1 MQHKKECNLANLA
14 NRQTFLLTA
23 SAGTTK
29 LYTVSLVE
37 LWEKCTGIG
46 EGVERVRCLMSDV
59 LAVLRSRLHLW
70 IAAFVLAT
78 GVMAILGF
86 LAYQAD
92 RRQIL
97 ESRTS
102 ELTSV
107 GALKAEGIAAWRRE
121 RLADVIRFTRGPTLI
136 RAIERANPADLRLM
150 LSVNRKGGIYEDVLL
165 VASNGKVLGA
175 ALDSPH
181 YLSVETTRA
190 IAKAFAS
197 RQPVLSDFYTNETG
211 SAHIDA
217 VATVSGATQEEC
229 VLVLRCNAS
238 ERLYPLIQAWPGS
251 STSAESVLVRRD
263 GDQAAY
269 LSCLRHQSHKVMSLR
284 RPLSEVKLAAV
295 QAILGRQGFY
305 EGSDYRGGR
314 VFADL
319 RPIPESDWF
328 VVTKVDEAELLGS
341 VRERALAIA
350 GMVLLGILLAA
361 VTTALGFRH
370 RQASLYRSLYRVQQ
384 EQFMANAQYRTIL
397 YSIGDAVITA
407 DSTGCVVQMNPAAEA
422 LTGWNEAD
430 AKGLPLDKVFR
441 IINETTR
448 EAVSSLAQKVL
459 REGRVTDI
467 ANHTLLLARDGKEY
481 PIADSAAPVFDD
493 QHAVVGVVLVFKD
506 QTVERAAQKALAD
519 SERHLKALIAHVPG
533 VVFRCG
539 MDSYWTM
546 QYLSANCR
554 ELTGYDT
561 EALIGNSKL
570 SYYDLIHPDDRQKV
584 WDTINAQVKRGE
596 PYTIEYRI
604 VAADG
609 AVKWVWES
617 GSAAGDDA
625 GGTKSLEGVIHD
637 ITARRMAAE
646 QEAELT
652 AQIQQTQRLE
662 ALGRMAGGVAH
673 DFNNAL
679 TVIIGNAEW
688 LQDSAEI
695 DEDRRKSFQAILQ
708 AGHDAAGLVNRLL
721 GFAAKQ
727 TSLPRAIQLDETI
740 SGLSETLEQIL
751 GPRIRL
757 TLQLGSPPWPVMMD
771 PDQVTQ
777 ILVYLAE
784 NAHDAISDEGAVTV
798 AIKNVHIDGTIGDTA
813 GVAPA
818 GDYVCL
824 SVRDTGCGMDDET
837 QAKVFDPFF
846 STKSSAPDT
855 GMGLAII
862 YGIVKQN
869 RGFIRL
875 ASQPDR
881 GSCFFIYL
889 PRHGQTAPTVPG
901 GNGEPPAPVMPP
913 VQQERATILLAE
925 DEPALLNLTARLLTG
940 MGYSVLAAQ
949 HPNEALRMARDFKG
963 EIALLLTDLI
973 MPTMNGAVLCETLLR
988 ERPTMK
994 RLFMSGYTADVIA
1007 QQGVLPANTPFLPKP
1022 FTRDQLSAK
1031 VREAFGKQDA

>member
-1 MQHKKECNLANLA
+1 
-14 NRQTFLLTA
+14 
-23 SAGTTK
+23 
-29 LYTVSLVE
+29 
-37 LWEKCTGIG
+37 
-46 EGVERVRCLMSDV
+46 MSDV
-59 LAVLRSRLHLW
+59 SSVSRRRLHLW
-70 IAAFVLAT
+70 TTVFVLAT
-78 GVMAILGF
+78 SVMAMVGL

-92 RRQIL
+92 RVQIL
-97 ESRTS
+97 ESRAR

-107 GALKAEGIAAWRRE
+107 GTLKAAEIAAWRRE

-136 RAIERANPADLRLM
+136 RAIERENPADVRLM
-150 LSVNRKGGIYEDVLL
+150 LSVNRKGGIYDDVLL
-165 VASNGKVLGA
+165 VASSGKILGS
-175 ALDSPH
+175 ALAPPPH
-181 YLSVETTRA
+181 LPAETTRA
-190 IAKAFAS
+190 VTQAFAS
-197 RQPVLSDFYTNETG
+197 RQPVLSDFYMDEAG

-217 VATVSGATQEEC
+217 VATVSGATQAEC

-238 ERLYPLIQAWPGS
+238 ERLYPLIKAWPGS

-263 GDQAAY
+263 GDQVAY
-269 LSCLRHQSHKVMSLR
+269 LSCLRHQSHKAMSLK
-284 RPLSEVKLAAV
+284 RPLSEAHLPAV
-295 QAILGRQGFY
+295 QAILGRQGVFS
-305 EGSDYRGGR
+305 GSDYRGVR
-314 VFADL
+314 VLADL

-328 VVTKVDEAELLGS
+328 VVTKVDAAELLGS

-370 RQASLYRSLYRVQQ
+370 RQASLYRSLYNAQR

-397 YSIGDAVITA
+397 YSIGDAVITS

-459 REGRVTDI
+459 REGRVTDL

-506 QTVERAAQKALAD
+506 QTVERAAQRALAD

-554 ELTGYDT
+554 ELTGYDPET
-561 EALIGNSKL
+561 LIDNGKL

-584 WDTINAQVKRGE
+584 WDTINAQIKRGA

-604 VAADG
+604 ITADG
-609 AVKWVWES
+609 TVKWVWES

-625 GGTKSLEGVIHD
+625 EGTNSLEGVIHD

-688 LQDSAEI
+688 LQDSAEM
-695 DEDRRKSFQAILQ
+695 DEDRQKAIQAILQ
-708 AGHDAAGLVNRLL
+708 AGHHAAGLVNRLL
-721 GFAAKQ
+721 GFAARQ
-727 TSLPRAIQLDETI
+727 TSLPRAIQLDETV
-740 SGLSETLEQIL
+740 SGLLEPLEHIL

-757 TLQLGSPPWPVMMD
+757 TLQSGASPWPVMMD
-771 PDQVTQ
+771 PDQMTQ

-784 NAHDAISDEGAVTV
+784 NAHDAITDEGAVTV
-798 AIKNVHIDGTIGDTA
+798 AIENMHIDGPVGDTA
-813 GVAPA
+813 GGAPP
-818 GDYVCL
+818 GDHVCL
-824 SVRDTGCGMDDET
+824 SFRDTGCGMDDET
-837 QAKVFDPFF
+837 QAQIFDPFF

-875 ASQPDR
+875 ASQPDS
-881 GSCFFIYL
+881 GTCFFIYL
-889 PRHGQTAPTVPG
+889 PRHGQPAPTVPG
-901 GNGEPPAPVMPP
+901 SNGEPTAPAMPP
-913 VQQERATILLAE
+913 VQQEHATILLAE
-925 DEPALLNLTARLLTG
+925 DEPALLNLTERLLTG

-963 EIALLLTDLI
+963 DIALLLTDVI

-988 ERPTMK
+988 ERPTLR

-1007 QQGVLPANTPFLPKP
+1007 QQGVLPANTPFLQKP

-1031 VREAFGKQDA
+1031 VREALGKQDA

>member
-1 MQHKKECNLANLA
+1 
-14 NRQTFLLTA
+14 
-23 SAGTTK
+23 
-29 LYTVSLVE
+29 
-37 LWEKCTGIG
+37 
-46 EGVERVRCLMSDV
+46 MSDV
-59 LAVLRSRLHLW
+59 SSVSRRRLHLW
-70 IAAFVLAT
+70 TTVFVLAT
-78 GVMAILGF
+78 SVMAMVGL

-92 RRQIL
+92 RVQIL
-97 ESRTS
+97 ESRAR

-107 GALKAEGIAAWRRE
+107 GTLKAAEIAAWRRE

-136 RAIERANPADLRLM
+136 RAIERENPADVRLM
-150 LSVNRKGGIYEDVLL
+150 LSVNRKGGIYDDVLL
-165 VASNGKVLGA
+165 VASSGKILGS
-175 ALDSPH
+175 ALAPPPH
-181 YLSVETTRA
+181 LPAETTRA
-190 IAKAFAS
+190 VTQAFAS
-197 RQPVLSDFYTNETG
+197 RQPVLSDFYMDEAG

-217 VATVSGATQEEC
+217 VATVSGATQAEC

-238 ERLYPLIQAWPGS
+238 ERLYPLIKAWPGS

-263 GDQAAY
+263 GDQVAY
-269 LSCLRHQSHKVMSLR
+269 LSCLRHQSHKAMSLK
-284 RPLSEVKLAAV
+284 RPLSEAHLPAV
-295 QAILGRQGFY
+295 QAILGRQGVFS
-305 EGSDYRGGR
+305 GSDYRGVR
-314 VFADL
+314 VLADL

-328 VVTKVDEAELLGS
+328 VVTKVDAAELLGS

-370 RQASLYRSLYRVQQ
+370 RQASLYRSLYNAQR

-397 YSIGDAVITA
+397 YSIGDAVITS

-448 EAVSSLAQKVL
+448 EAVPSLAQKVL
-459 REGRVTDI
+459 REGRVTDL

-481 PIADSAAPVFDD
+481 PIADSAAPVFND

-506 QTVERAAQKALAD
+506 QTVERAAQRALAD

-554 ELTGYDT
+554 ELTGYDPET
-561 EALIGNSKL
+561 LIDNCKL

-584 WDTINAQVKRGE
+584 WDTINAQIKRGA

-604 VAADG
+604 ITADG
-609 AVKWVWES
+609 TVKWVWES

-625 GGTKSLEGVIHD
+625 EGTNSLEGVIHD

-688 LQDSAEI
+688 LQDSAEM
-695 DEDRRKSFQAILQ
+695 DEDRQKAIQAILQ
-708 AGHDAAGLVNRLL
+708 AGHHAAGLVNRLL
-721 GFAAKQ
+721 GFAARQ
-727 TSLPRAIQLDETI
+727 TSLPRAIQLDETV
-740 SGLSETLEQIL
+740 SGLLETLEHIL

-757 TLQLGSPPWPVMMD
+757 TLQSGAPPWSVMMD
-771 PDQVTQ
+771 PDQMTQ

-784 NAHDAISDEGAVTV
+784 NAHDAITDEGAVTV
-798 AIKNVHIDGTIGDTA
+798 AIENMHIDGPVGDTA
-813 GVAPA
+813 GGAPP

-824 SVRDTGCGMDDET
+824 SFRDTGCGMDDET
-837 QAKVFDPFF
+837 QAQIFDPFF

-875 ASQPDR
+875 ASQPDS
-881 GSCFFIYL
+881 GTCFFIYL
-889 PRHGQTAPTVPG
+889 PRHGQPAPTVPG
-901 GNGEPPAPVMPP
+901 SNGEPSAPAMPP
-913 VQQERATILLAE
+913 VQQEQTTILLAE

-963 EIALLLTDLI
+963 EIALLLTDLV
-973 MPTMNGAVLCETLLR
+973 MPTMNGAALCETLLR
-988 ERPTMK
+988 ERPALR
-994 RLFMSGYTADVIA
+994 RLFMSGYTADVIS
-1007 QQGVLPANTPFLPKP
+1007 QQGVLPANTPFLQKP

-1031 VREAFGKQDA
+1031 VREALGKQDA

>member
-1 MQHKKECNLANLA
+1 
-14 NRQTFLLTA
+14 
-23 SAGTTK
+23 
-29 LYTVSLVE
+29 
-37 LWEKCTGIG
+37 
-46 EGVERVRCLMSDV
+46 
-59 LAVLRSRLHLW
+59 
-70 IAAFVLAT
+70 
-78 GVMAILGF
+78 MAMVGL

-92 RRQIL
+92 RVQIL
-97 ESRTS
+97 ESRAR

-107 GALKAEGIAAWRRE
+107 GTLKAAEIAAWRRE

-136 RAIERANPADLRLM
+136 RAIERENPADVRLM
-150 LSVNRKGGIYEDVLL
+150 LSVNRKGGIYDDVLL
-165 VASNGKVLGA
+165 VASSGKILGS
-175 ALDSPH
+175 ALAPPPH
-181 YLSVETTRA
+181 LPAETTRA
-190 IAKAFAS
+190 VTQAFAS
-197 RQPVLSDFYTNETG
+197 RQPVLSDFYMDEAG

-217 VATVSGATQEEC
+217 VATVSGATQAEC

-238 ERLYPLIQAWPGS
+238 ERLYPLIKAWPGS

-263 GDQAAY
+263 GDQVAY
-269 LSCLRHQSHKVMSLR
+269 LSCLRHQSHKAMSLK
-284 RPLSEVKLAAV
+284 RPLSEAHLPAV
-295 QAILGRQGFY
+295 QAILGRQGVFS
-305 EGSDYRGGR
+305 GSDYRGVR
-314 VFADL
+314 VLADL

-328 VVTKVDEAELLGS
+328 VVTKVDAAELLGS

-370 RQASLYRSLYRVQQ
+370 RQASLYRSLYNAQR

-397 YSIGDAVITA
+397 YSIGDAVITS

-459 REGRVTDI
+459 REGRVTDL

-506 QTVERAAQKALAD
+506 QTVERAAQRALAD

-554 ELTGYDT
+554 ELTGYDPET
-561 EALIGNSKL
+561 LIDNGKL

-584 WDTINAQVKRGE
+584 WDTINAQIKRGA

-604 VAADG
+604 ITADG
-609 AVKWVWES
+609 TVKWVWES

-625 GGTKSLEGVIHD
+625 EGTNSLEGVIHD

-688 LQDSAEI
+688 LQDSAEM
-695 DEDRRKSFQAILQ
+695 DEDRQKAIQAILQ
-708 AGHDAAGLVNRLL
+708 AGHHAAGLVNRLL
-721 GFAAKQ
+721 GFAARQ
-727 TSLPRAIQLDETI
+727 TSLPRAIQLDETV
-740 SGLSETLEQIL
+740 SGLLEPLEHIL

-757 TLQLGSPPWPVMMD
+757 TLQSGASPWPVMMD
-771 PDQVTQ
+771 PDQMTQ

-784 NAHDAISDEGAVTV
+784 NAHDAITDEGAVTV
-798 AIKNVHIDGTIGDTA
+798 AIENMHIDGPVGDTA
-813 GVAPA
+813 GGAPP
-818 GDYVCL
+818 GDHVCL
-824 SVRDTGCGMDDET
+824 SFRDTGCGMDDET
-837 QAKVFDPFF
+837 QAQIFDPFF

-875 ASQPDR
+875 ASQPDS
-881 GSCFFIYL
+881 GTCFFIYL
-889 PRHGQTAPTVPG
+889 PRHGQPAPTVPG
-901 GNGEPPAPVMPP
+901 SNGEPTAPAMPP
-913 VQQERATILLAE
+913 VQQEHATILLAE
-925 DEPALLNLTARLLTG
+925 DEPALLNLTERLLTG

-963 EIALLLTDLI
+963 DIALLLTDVI

-988 ERPTMK
+988 ERPTLR

-1007 QQGVLPANTPFLPKP
+1007 QQGVLPANTPFLQKP

-1031 VREAFGKQDA
+1031 VREALGKQDA

>member
-1 MQHKKECNLANLA
+1 
-14 NRQTFLLTA
+14 
-23 SAGTTK
+23 
-29 LYTVSLVE
+29 
-37 LWEKCTGIG
+37 
-46 EGVERVRCLMSDV
+46 MSDV
-59 LAVLRSRLHLW
+59 SSVSRRRLHLW
-70 IAAFVLAT
+70 TTVFVLAT
-78 GVMAILGF
+78 SVMAMVGL

-92 RRQIL
+92 RVQIL
-97 ESRTS
+97 ESRAR

-107 GALKAEGIAAWRRE
+107 GTLKAAEIAAWRRE

-136 RAIERANPADLRLM
+136 RAIERENPADVRLM
-150 LSVNRKGGIYEDVLL
+150 LSVNRKGGIYDDVLL
-165 VASNGKVLGA
+165 VASSGKILGS
-175 ALDSPH
+175 ALAPPPH
-181 YLSVETTRA
+181 LPAETTRA
-190 IAKAFAS
+190 VTQAFAS
-197 RQPVLSDFYTNETG
+197 RQPVLSDFYMDEAG

-217 VATVSGATQEEC
+217 VATVSGATQAEC

-238 ERLYPLIQAWPGS
+238 ERLYPLIKAWPGS

-263 GDQAAY
+263 GDQVAY
-269 LSCLRHQSHKVMSLR
+269 LSCLRHQSHKAMSLK
-284 RPLSEVKLAAV
+284 RPLSEAHLPAV
-295 QAILGRQGFY
+295 QAILGRQGVFS
-305 EGSDYRGGR
+305 GSDYRGVR
-314 VFADL
+314 VLADL

-328 VVTKVDEAELLGS
+328 VVTKVDAAELLGS

-370 RQASLYRSLYRVQQ
+370 RQASLYRSLYNAQR

-397 YSIGDAVITA
+397 YSIGDAVITS

-459 REGRVTDI
+459 REGRVTDL

-506 QTVERAAQKALAD
+506 QTVERAAQRALAD

-554 ELTGYDT
+554 ELTGYDPET
-561 EALIGNSKL
+561 LIDNGKL

-584 WDTINAQVKRGE
+584 WDTINAQIKRGA

-604 VAADG
+604 ITADG
-609 AVKWVWES
+609 TVKWVWES

-625 GGTKSLEGVIHD
+625 EGTNSLEGVIHD

-688 LQDSAEI
+688 LQDSAEM
-695 DEDRRKSFQAILQ
+695 DEDRQKAIQAILQ
-708 AGHDAAGLVNRLL
+708 AGHHAAGLVNRLL
-721 GFAAKQ
+721 GFAARQ
-727 TSLPRAIQLDETI
+727 TSLPRAIQLDETV
-740 SGLSETLEQIL
+740 SGLLETLEHIL

-757 TLQLGSPPWPVMMD
+757 TLQSGAPPWPVMMD
-771 PDQVTQ
+771 PDQMTQ

-784 NAHDAISDEGAVTV
+784 NAHDAITDEGAVTV
-798 AIKNVHIDGTIGDTA
+798 AIENMHIDGPVGDTA
-813 GVAPA
+813 GGALP

-824 SVRDTGCGMDDET
+824 SFRDTGCGMDDET
-837 QAKVFDPFF
+837 QAQIFDPFF

-875 ASQPDR
+875 ASQPDS
-881 GSCFFIYL
+881 GTCFFIYL
-889 PRHGQTAPTVPG
+889 PRHGQPAPTVPG
-901 GNGEPPAPVMPP
+901 SNGEPTAPAMPP
-913 VQQERATILLAE
+913 VQQEQTTILLAE
-925 DEPALLNLTARLLTG
+925 DEPALLNLTERLLTG

-963 EIALLLTDLI
+963 DIALLLTDVI

-988 ERPTMK
+988 ERPTLR

-1007 QQGVLPANTPFLPKP
+1007 QQGVLPANTPFLQKP

-1031 VREAFGKQDA
+1031 VREALGKQDA

>member
-1 MQHKKECNLANLA
+1 
-14 NRQTFLLTA
+14 
-23 SAGTTK
+23 
-29 LYTVSLVE
+29 
-37 LWEKCTGIG
+37 
-46 EGVERVRCLMSDV
+46 MSDV
-59 LAVLRSRLHLW
+59 SSVSRRRLHLW
-70 IAAFVLAT
+70 TTVFVLAT
-78 GVMAILGF
+78 SVMAMVGL

-92 RRQIL
+92 RVQIL
-97 ESRTS
+97 ESRAR

-107 GALKAEGIAAWRRE
+107 GTLKAAEIAAWRRE

-136 RAIERANPADLRLM
+136 RAIERENPADVRLM
-150 LSVNRKGGIYEDVLL
+150 LSVNRKGGIYDDVLL
-165 VASNGKVLGA
+165 VASSGKILGS
-175 ALDSPH
+175 ALAPPPH
-181 YLSVETTRA
+181 LPAETTRA
-190 IAKAFAS
+190 VTQAFAS
-197 RQPVLSDFYTNETG
+197 RQPVLSDFYMDETG
-211 SAHIDA
+211 SSHIDA
-217 VATVSGATQEEC
+217 VATVSGVTQIEC
-229 VLVLRCNAS
+229 ALVLRCNAS

-263 GDQAAY
+263 GDQVAY
-269 LSCLRHQSHKVMSLR
+269 LSCLRHQSHKAMSLK
-284 RPLSEVKLAAV
+284 RPLSDAHLPAV
-295 QAILGRQGFY
+295 QAILGRQGVFS
-305 EGSDYRGGR
+305 GSDYRGVR
-314 VFADL
+314 VLADL

-328 VVTKVDEAELLGS
+328 VVTKVDAAELLGS

-370 RQASLYRSLYRVQQ
+370 RQASLYRSLYNAQR

-397 YSIGDAVITA
+397 YSIGDAVITS

-459 REGRVTDI
+459 REGRVTDL

-506 QTVERAAQKALAD
+506 QTVERAAQRALAD

-554 ELTGYDT
+554 ELTGYDPET
-561 EALIGNSKL
+561 LIDNGKL

-584 WDTINAQVKRGE
+584 WDTINAQIKRGA

-604 VAADG
+604 ITADG
-609 AVKWVWES
+609 TVKWVWES

-625 GGTKSLEGVIHD
+625 EGTNSLEGVIHD

-688 LQDSAEI
+688 LQDSAEM
-695 DEDRRKSFQAILQ
+695 DEDRQKAIQAILQ
-708 AGHDAAGLVNRLL
+708 AGHHAAGLVNRLL
-721 GFAAKQ
+721 GFAARQ
-727 TSLPRAIQLDETI
+727 TSLPRAIQLDETV
-740 SGLSETLEQIL
+740 SGLLETLEHIL

-757 TLQLGSPPWPVMMD
+757 TLQSGSPPWPVMMD
-771 PDQVTQ
+771 PDQMTQ

-798 AIKNVHIDGTIGDTA
+798 AIENVHIDGTA

-824 SVRDTGCGMDDET
+824 SFRDTGCGMDDET
-837 QAKVFDPFF
+837 QAQIFDPFF

-855 GMGLAII
+855 GMGLTII

-875 ASQPDR
+875 ASQPDS
-881 GSCFFIYL
+881 GTCFFIYL
-889 PRHGQTAPTVPG
+889 PRHGQPAPTVTD
-901 GNGEPPAPVMPP
+901 GNSESPAPAMPP
-913 VQQERATILLAE
+913 VQQEHATILLAE
-925 DEPALLNLTARLLTG
+925 DEPALLNLTERLLTG

-963 EIALLLTDLI
+963 DIALLLTDVI

-988 ERPTMK
+988 ERPTLR

-1007 QQGVLPANTPFLPKP
+1007 QQGVLPANTPFLQKP

-1031 VREAFGKQDA
+1031 VREALGKQDA